1 MDEHKNASPHQS
13 TRRDFIKTAGV
24 TGAAVFAATNFNVA
38 RAQNLNSR
46 LGLGIIGCGGRGR
59 HLVRELNLLKAE
71 DDTFDIIATCD
82 TYRPRM
88 GQLAEQVGAEAMFM
102 DHRELLAHDGID
114 VVVIATP
121 DHHHGY
127 QAMDAA
133 KAGKH
138 MYCEKPFTH
147 WRQLELTQEAMRV
160 VKEAGVKFQ
169 LGTQGLSDD
178 AWTIMKEKVGEG
190 LIGQPI
196 VAECG
201 FFRVGDWGERGMK
214 IDDPDVKPGPD
225 LNWEAF
231 LGDAPKR
238 DFDVS
243 RCFRWRM
250 YEDYSGGPATDLFP
264 HSLTPVAY
272 ILGTGYPKLA
282 MGTGGKY
289 RYEEREVPDTF
300 NMLADYPE
308 KCTIAVLGTQ
318 ANEYQGTGY
327 RGSGGR
333 IPVIRGWEGTLTV
346 VDDEVRFMHVEGGNK
361 PDQAWKIEQGE
372 SVPRHQKDLFD
383 CIRNGGTPRSTIE
396 MAAQVQ
402 TAFQMATWTMR
413 TGKVSTWDAE
423 AGKVITG

>member
-1 MDEHKNASPHQS
+1 MDEQKHIT
-13 TRRDFIKTAGV
+13 TRRGFMIAA
-24 TGAAVFAATNFNVA
+24 GAAGAATFAATHFNIA

-46 LGLGIIGCGGRGR
+46 LGVGVIGCGGRGR
-59 HLVRELNLLKAE
+59 HLVRDTGRLRAE
-71 DDTFDIIATCD
+71 GEAFDYVAVCD
-82 TYRPRM
+82 VYRPRM
-88 GQLAEQVGAEAMFM
+88 AALAEQAGAEAQFM
-102 DHRELLAHDGID
+102 DHRELLAHPGVD
-114 VVVIATP
+114 VAIIATP
-121 DHHHGY
+121 DHLHGY
-127 QAMDAA
+127 QAIDAA

-147 WRQLELTQEAMRV
+147 WRQIDLTIDAMRAV
-160 VKEAGVKFQ
+160 QESGVKFQ

-178 AWTIMKEKVGEG
+178 AWTMMKERVEAG

-201 FFRVGDWGERGMK
+201 YFRVGDWGERGMN
-214 IDDPDVKPGPD
+214 IDDPDAQPGPD

-243 RCFRWRM
+243 RFFRWRM

-272 ILGTGYPKLA
+272 ILGTGFPKLA

-346 VDDEVRFMHVEGGNK
+346 VDNEVRFMNVEGGKK

-372 SVPRHQKDLFD
+372 SVMRHFKDLLD
-383 CIRNGGTPRSTIE
+383 GIRNGGTPRSNVE

-402 TAFQMATWTMR
+402 VAFQMATYTMR
-413 TGKVSTWDAE
+413 TGKVATWDAE
-423 AGKVITG
+423 AQKVITG